1 MGGKRCAGL
10 GLLLAPILLL
20 FALHASAEDQQAPQ
34 AQPGLA
40 PTIILLDGSISMW
53 ARLGGQSKVGIV
65 RSTLTQ
71 AFTDYEGRIAFGLV
85 AFGHRGDGTCT
96 EAELLAKPGELSA
109 KSPGKLL
116 FGAGFKPKAT
126 KPVAAALVEAA
137 KQTPATGLDVV
148 LITDGPDTC
157 KANVCATVKSLKQA
171 APGLRIHVIGFD
183 PKAKQTVKA
192 LSCVAK
198 TTGGQFLTAANAN
211 DLKQDLNA
219 VLDAASKSAPRPVP
233 VASKSPAAPPAPP
246 GPASATPHANAAP
259 SAAQPNPPAQ
269 AAPTA
274 PAAQKSASANPS
286 APTAPAETAQAKSA
300 QPKGPQAPQS
310 SALVGPQAPAQTDM
324 PKLAAIQPKESA
336 APARTP
342 AAPGAPGG
350 GQSAP
355 VPVTFKALLT
365 EAGPQVKTGLIWRVF
380 TPQPGTN
387 GARKLVSTHHE
398 AMPTAALVPGEYLVN
413 AAYGLSNLTKKINV
427 ESGRS
432 LEETFIL
439 NTGGLKLAAVLSGGA
454 ALPASSV
461 HFDILSDEEDQFGNR
476 HKILDDAKPGVV
488 IRLNAGAY
496 HLVSPYGDANAT
508 VRADVT
514 VEPGKITEATVKH
527 AAAPV
532 TFKLVQSPG
541 GEALA
546 DTKWSIL
553 TTTGDVVKENTG
565 ALPTHIL
572 AAGNYAVVASHNGES
587 YTNKFSVASGQTEQ
601 IEVVMQQGS
610 ASPEALKAITEP
622 PPPPAPPPGQS
633 VASPG
638 SPDTVPGVPS
648 TTGTPVSPDSG
659 MAFGSGNG
667 DGATPR
673 EPGILPNP
681 GALLRPRLP

>member
-10 GLLLAPILLL
+10 VRLLVAALLICVSLAE
-20 FALHASAEDQQAPQ
+20 AADQKPAPSQA
-34 AQPGLA
+34 A
-40 PTIILLDGSISMW
+40 TIVVLDGSRSMW

-65 RSTLTQ
+65 RSVLGE
-71 AFTDYEGRIAFGLV
+71 AFNTYEDRVAFGLV
-85 AFGHRGDGTCT
+85 AFGHSGGGTCT
-96 EAELLAKPGELSA
+96 EAELLAKPGELRA
-109 KSPGKLL
+109 KTPGKLL

-137 KQTPATGLDVV
+137 KQTPAAGLDIV
-148 LITDGPDTC
+148 LITDGPDSC
-157 KANVCATVKSLKQA
+157 KANVCATAKSLKQA

-183 PKAKQTVKA
+183 PKAKQSVKGLA
-192 LSCVAK
+192 CVAQN
-198 TTGGQFLTAANAN
+198 TGGRFLTAANAS
-211 DLKQDLNA
+211 DLKQDLTN
-219 VLDAASKSAPRPVP
+219 VLDAVAKSAPQSASVAQNFGAPSEPPLAAAPNPSAAPVPTPSPLAAQAPIAQAEPLQAPTPRPVQTI
-233 VASKSPAAPPAPP
+233 SIPAPP
-246 GPASATPHANAAP
+246 GQTTPA
-259 SAAQPNPPAQ
+259 PPAQ
-269 AAPTA
+269 THSEAKSA
-274 PAAQKSASANPS
+274 AAQKAPPSNP
-286 APTAPAETAQAKSA
+286 
-300 QPKGPQAPQS
+300 
-310 SALVGPQAPAQTDM
+310 QTDM
-324 PKLAAIQPKESA
+324 PKLAALPPKESA
-336 APARTP
+336 APSKTP
-342 AAPGAPGG
+342 PEPGSG
-350 GQSAP
+350 AP

-365 EAGPQVKTGLIWRVF
+365 EGGPQVKSGLIWRVF
-380 TPQPGTN
+380 MPEPRSN
-387 GARKLVSTHHE
+387 VIRRLISTYRI

-413 AAYGLSNLTKKINV
+413 AAYGLSNLTKKIKV

-439 NTGGLKLAAVLSGGA
+439 NTGGLKLAAVLASGDT
-454 ALPASSV
+454 LPAASV
-461 HFDILSDEEDQFGNR
+461 RFDILSDEENQFGNR
-476 HKILDDAKPGVV
+476 HKILENAKPGLV

-496 HLVSPYGDANAT
+496 HLVSTYGDANAT

-527 AAAPV
+527 AAAAV
-532 TFKLVQSPG
+532 TFKLVESPG

-553 TTTGDVVKENTG
+553 TTTGDVVKEITG

-587 YTNKFSVASGQTEQ
+587 YTNKFNVVSGETKQ
-601 IEVVMQQGS
+601 IEVVMQEGP

-622 PPPPAPPPGQS
+622 APPPPAPPRGQS

-638 SPDTVPGVPS
+638 SPDAIPGNPGA
-648 TTGTPVSPDSG
+648 TGVLVSPDSD
-659 MAFGSGNG
+659 MAYG

>member
-1 MGGKRCAGL
+1 
-10 GLLLAPILLL
+10 
-20 FALHASAEDQQAPQ
+20 
-34 AQPGLA
+34 
-40 PTIILLDGSISMW
+40 
-53 ARLGGQSKVGIV
+53 
-65 RSTLTQ
+65 
-71 AFTDYEGRIAFGLV
+71 
-85 AFGHRGDGTCT
+85 
-96 EAELLAKPGELSA
+96 
-109 KSPGKLL
+109 
-116 FGAGFKPKAT
+116 
-126 KPVAAALVEAA
+126 
-137 KQTPATGLDVV
+137 
-148 LITDGPDTC
+148 
-157 KANVCATVKSLKQA
+157 
-171 APGLRIHVIGFD
+171 
-183 PKAKQTVKA
+183 
-192 LSCVAK
+192 
-198 TTGGQFLTAANAN
+198 
-211 DLKQDLNA
+211 
-219 VLDAASKSAPRPVP
+219 
-233 VASKSPAAPPAPP
+233 
-246 GPASATPHANAAP
+246 
-259 SAAQPNPPAQ
+259 
-269 AAPTA
+269 
-274 PAAQKSASANPS
+274 
-286 APTAPAETAQAKSA
+286 
-300 QPKGPQAPQS
+300 
-310 SALVGPQAPAQTDM
+310 M
-324 PKLAAIQPKESA
+324 PKLAAIPPKESA

-342 AAPGAPGG
+342 AAPGSPGA

-365 EAGPQVKTGLIWRVF
+365 EGGPQVRTGLIWRVF
-380 TPQPGTN
+380 TPQPGAN

-413 AAYGLSNLTKKINV
+413 AAYGLSNLTKKIKV

-432 LEETFIL
+432 LEETFVL
-439 NTGGLKLAAVLSGGA
+439 NTGGLKLAAVLAGGA

-496 HLVSPYGDANAT
+496 HLVSTYGDANAT

-572 AAGNYAVVASHNGES
+572 AIGDYAVVANHNGES
-587 YTNKFSVASGQTEQ
+587 YTSKFSVTAGEPKQ
-601 IEVVMQQGS
+601 IEVVMESGP

-622 PPPPAPPPGQS
+622 QPAPPSPAGTS

-638 SPDTVPGVPS
+638 SPDAMP
-648 TTGTPVSPDSG
+648 GTPSMTGAPPSPDSG
-659 MAFGSGNG
+659 MAFGNSNS

-681 GALLRPRLP
+681 GALLRPRFP

>member
-20 FALHASAEDQQAPQ
+20 FALDAGAEDQQSPQ
-34 AQPGLA
+34 AQQALA

-71 AFTDYEGRIAFGLV
+71 AFTDYEDRIAFGLV
-85 AFGHRGDGTCT
+85 AFGHRGGGACT

-137 KQTPATGLDVV
+137 KQTPPTGLDVV

-192 LSCVAK
+192 LACVAK

-233 VASKSPAAPPAPP
+233 VASTSPAPPAPP
-246 GPASATPHANAAP
+246 AAAPPPPSALAATPGPASAPPQANAAP
-259 SAAQPNPPAQ
+259 SAAQANPPAQ
-269 AAPTA
+269 AAPPA
-274 PAAQKSASANPS
+274 PAAQKSASPSPS

-310 SALVGPQAPAQTDM
+310 SAVIGPQAPAQTDM
-324 PKLAAIQPKESA
+324 PKLAAIPPKESA

-476 HKILDDAKPGVV
+476 HKILNDAKPGVV

-496 HLVSPYGDANAT
+496 HLVST
-508 VRADVT
+508 
-514 VEPGKITEATVKH
+514 
-527 AAAPV
+527 
-532 TFKLVQSPG
+532 L
-541 GEALA
+541 
-546 DTKWSIL
+546 W
-553 TTTGDVVKENTG
+553 
-565 ALPTHIL
+565 
-572 AAGNYAVVASHNGES
+572 
-587 YTNKFSVASGQTEQ
+587 
-601 IEVVMQQGS
+601 
-610 ASPEALKAITEP
+610 
-622 PPPPAPPPGQS
+622 
-633 VASPG
+633 
-638 SPDTVPGVPS
+638 
-648 TTGTPVSPDSG
+648 
-659 MAFGSGNG
+659 
-667 DGATPR
+667 
-673 EPGILPNP
+673 
-681 GALLRPRLP
+681 

>member
-1 MGGKRCAGL
+1 
-10 GLLLAPILLL
+10 LLAPTLLL
-20 FALHASAEDQQAPQ
+20 FAVHASAEDQQSPQ
-34 AQPGLA
+34 AQQALA
-40 PTIILLDGSISMW
+40 PTIILLDGSLSMW
-53 ARLGGQSKVGIV
+53 SRLGGQSKAVIV

-71 AFTDYEGRIAFGLV
+71 AFTDYEDRIAFGLV
-85 AFGHRGDGTCT
+85 AFGHRGTGACT
-96 EAELLAKPGELSA
+96 EAELLAKPGELSS
-109 KSPGKLL
+109 KTPGKLL
-116 FGAGFKPKAT
+116 FGAGFKPKAA

-137 KQTPATGLDVV
+137 KQTPPTGLDVV

-183 PKAKQTVKA
+183 PKAKQSVKA

-211 DLKQDLNA
+211 DLKQDLSA
-219 VLDAASKSAPRPVP
+219 VLDAASKSAPRAAP
-233 VASKSPAAPPAPP
+233 VASANPAPPAPP
-246 GPASATPHANAAP
+246 GPAPATAPVALPPAPPTAAATPVPASAAP
-259 SAAQPNPPAQ
+259 QTP
-269 AAPTA
+269 AAP
-274 PAAQKSASANPS
+274 
-286 APTAPAETAQAKSA
+286 APTETAQAKSTQA
-300 QPKGPQAPQS
+300 KSAPQP
-310 SALVGPQAPAQTDM
+310 AIGPQAPAHTDM
-324 PKLAAIQPKESA
+324 PKLAAIPPKESA

-342 AAPGAPGG
+342 ATTAAPGA

-365 EAGPQVKTGLIWRVF
+365 EGGPQVKTGVVWRVF
-380 TPQPGTN
+380 TPQPGAN
-387 GARKLVSTHHE
+387 GTRKLVSTHHE

-413 AAYGLSNLTKKINV
+413 AAYGLSNLTKKIKV

-432 LEETFIL
+432 LEETFVL
-439 NTGGLKLAAVLSGGA
+439 NTGGLKLAAVLAGGA

-496 HLVSPYGDANAT
+496 HLVSTYGDANAT

-572 AAGNYAVVASHNGES
+572 AIGDYAVVANHNGES
-587 YTNKFSVASGQTEQ
+587 YTSKFSVTAGEPKQ
-601 IEVVMQQGS
+601 IEVVMESGP

-622 PPPPAPPPGQS
+622 PPAPPSPAGTS

-638 SPDTVPGVPS
+638 SPDAMP
-648 TTGTPVSPDSG
+648 GTPSMTGAPPSPDSG
-659 MAFGSGNG
+659 MAFGNSNS

-681 GALLRPRLP
+681 GALLRPRFP